1 MPVPPSEL
9 LQYFK
14 DFIPFNRFLGIQ
26 LVAAEEG
33 WVRLELPFR
42 EEFIGDASRPA
53 LHGGVISTL
62 IDTCG
67 GFAVFT
73 AIPMGEKCSTIDLR
87 VDYLSPG
94 QPELLVAEGKVVR
107 VGNRVGVVDIRC
119 FQPSKPDRIV
129 ATGKGVYNIKRMDE

>member
-1 MPVPPSEL
+1 MPVPPPEL

-26 LVAAEEG
+26 VTAAEEG
-33 WVRLELPFR
+33 WVRMELPFR
-42 EEFIGDASRPA
+42 EEFIGDATRPA

-73 AIPMGEKCSTIDLR
+73 AIPFGDKCSTIDLR
-87 VDYLSPG
+87 VDYLAPG
-94 QPELLVAEGKVVR
+94 RSETLIAEGKVVR

-119 FQPSKPDRIV
+119 FQPSQPDKAI
-129 ATGKGVYNIKRMDE
+129 ATGKGVYNIWRPND

>member
-1 MPVPPSEL
+1 MPVPPDQL

-73 AIPMGEKCSTIDLR
+73 SIPFGEKCSTIDLR

-119 FQPSKPDRIV
+119 FQPSKPDKIV
-129 ATGKGVYNIKRMDE
+129 ATGKGVYNIKRLSD